1 MVDSD
6 CPKAGNAVFVVQYF
20 MTSAGSYAL
29 SLANSDMS
37 FAIGPWT
44 LNVMPSSTC
53 AALSP
58 VTVIQTFTAGEA
70 VIFTIHC
77 VDAYSTSRPCTD
89 VPSQVIFV
97 QQRGGA
103 CLSSGSCF
111 SDASFLFSSKG
122 NSSAY
127 EANLDPISV
136 SSILYD
142 SISFASPG
150 SSGLLAT
157 FYDGAALFASGT
169 RVVFTHSLSTG
180 FRFGLASNL
189 NNAEFQQG
197 AANSFA
203 IRFSG
208 LFMRGSSMSSILTH
222 SRSNVASES
231 IKIVIGG
238 TVVLNSP
245 AGSGGESQTFSLSQF
260 EKGIWFDFVLEY
272 SASNFAVDR
281 SNSLKFASGVIVP
294 SDFFAV
300 PIHFSGSP
308 YTMSVSPSSSN
319 PKFWLSKGQNALQ
332 TVFPLTQDIVYI
344 SNMDP
349 IRNMTVFVTPRDQF
363 GNALQNFPDKHV
375 FYLGKRVLGQELP
388 YVSEAVLPGFFKI
401 LLSVV

>member
-1 MVDSD
+1 MQHRLLPPVGQ
-6 CPKAGNAVFVVQYF
+6 GN
-20 MTSAGSYAL
+20 L
-29 SLANSDMS
+29 
-37 FAIGPWT
+37 
-44 LNVMPSSTC
+44 
-53 AALSP
+53 
-58 VTVIQTFTAGEA
+58 
-70 VIFTIHC
+70 
-77 VDAYSTSRPCTD
+77 
-89 VPSQVIFV
+89 
-97 QQRGGA
+97 
-103 CLSSGSCF
+103 
-111 SDASFLFSSKG
+111 
-122 NSSAY
+122 
-127 EANLDPISV
+127 
-136 SSILYD
+136 
-142 SISFASPG
+142 
-150 SSGLLAT
+150 
-157 FYDGAALFASGT
+157 
-169 RVVFTHSLSTG
+169 G

-260 EKGIWFDFVLEY
+260 EKGIWFDFFLEY